1 MFKKPVIV
9 FEGTESSGKTLH
21 ANFISKYLKSRK
33 IKHVFIRE
41 PGGSKNSEKIRKLIL
56 NNKSHFNKKTD
67 LLLYLAARSENV
79 EIYKKNYKKKI
90 ILIDRFLDSTIAYQ
104 HYGQGID
111 IKIIELNHK
120 FLLKNFKPD
129 FTFLNIVNTKNMN
142 KRLKER
148 KKLNRY
154 DQFQSKFYK
163 KIQNG
168 YLKIFKRKKDRYL
181 IIDSNLDIK
190 TNKKIIIDKINE
202 IIK

>member
-1 MFKKPVIV
+1 M
-9 FEGTESSGKTLH
+9 
-21 ANFISKYLKSRK
+21 
-33 IKHVFIRE
+33 
-41 PGGSKNSEKIRKLIL
+41 
-56 NNKSHFNKKTD
+56 
-67 LLLYLAARSENV
+67 
-79 EIYKKNYKKKI
+79 
-90 ILIDRFLDSTIAYQ
+90 
-104 HYGQGID
+104 
-111 IKIIELNHK
+111 
-120 FLLKNFKPD
+120 LKNFKPD

-154 DQFQSKFYK
+154 DRFKSKFYK

-168 YLKIFKRKKDRYL
+168 YLKIFKKKKDRYL